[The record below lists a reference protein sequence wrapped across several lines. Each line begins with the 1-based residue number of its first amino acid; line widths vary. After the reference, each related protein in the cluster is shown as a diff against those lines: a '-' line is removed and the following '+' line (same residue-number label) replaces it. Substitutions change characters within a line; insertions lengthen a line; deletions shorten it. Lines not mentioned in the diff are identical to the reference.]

1 MKNLI
6 NKFLFATFF
15 TLFLG
20 FSHAKAELQVVTS
33 IKPIHSLASLLMDGI
48 GTPKLI
54 VDGSNSPHNFT
65 LKPSHAKML
74 QNADLVFWVG
84 EDIETFLEK
93 PLGTVAK
100 KAKKIELMEIS
111 QIKKLKF
118 REKNIFRRS
127 SRCHKKHDDH
137 GHKKHDD
144 HGHKKHD
151 DHGHKKH
158 DDHGHKKHDDHGHKK
173 HDDHGHKKHD
183 DHGHAHGEHDPHIWL
198 DPLNAKVILTV
209 MAKNMKMMDKK
220 NSAKYD
226 ANLKKANAKIDG
238 LVSDINKVINKNAK
252 YVVFHDAYQ
261 YFEKRFGLKTLGAL
275 TVNTD
280 VLPGAEQLKD
290 IRKVIKKENAK
301 CIFSEPQFNPKIIK
315 AIAKDTNIKTGVL
328 DPLGA
333 DLKNN
338 KDLYFKL
345 LNNLSN
351 SLRKC

>member
-6 NKFLFATFF
+6 NKFLFITFL

-20 FSHAKAELQVVTS
+20 FSNAKAELKVVTS

-48 GTPKLI
+48 SKPKLI

-93 PLGTVAK
+93 PLGTIAK

-111 QIKKLKF
+111 QLKKLKF
-118 REKNIFRRS
+118 REKNIFE
-127 SRCHKKHDDH
+127 
-137 GHKKHDD
+137 GH
-144 HGHKKHD
+144 
-151 DHGHKKH
+151 
-158 DDHGHKKHDDHGHKK
+158 

-183 DHGHAHGEHDPHIWL
+183 DHGHAHGEYDPHIWL
-198 DPLNAKVILTV
+198 DPMNAKVILNV
-209 MAKNMKMMDKK
+209 MAKNMKLKDKK
-220 NSAKYD
+220 NAAKYD
-226 ANLKKANAKIDG
+226 ANLKKANANLDN
-238 LVSDINKVINKNAK
+238 LVSKINKNINKNAK

-290 IRKVIKKENAK
+290 IRKVIKKEKAK

-351 SLRKC
+351 SLKQC

>member
-6 NKFLFATFF
+6 NKFLFATFLTF
-15 TLFLG
+15 FLG

-33 IKPIHSLASLLMDGI
+33 IKPIHSLASLLMDGV

-100 KAKKIELMEIS
+100 KAKKVELMKIGK
-111 QIKKLKF
+111 IKKLKF
-118 REKNIFRRS
+118 REKNIFE
-127 SRCHKKHDDH
+127 
-137 GHKKHDD
+137 GH
-144 HGHKKHD
+144 
-151 DHGHKKH
+151 
-158 DDHGHKKHDDHGHKK
+158 HDDHGHKK

-198 DPLNAKVILTV
+198 DPLNAKAILTV
-209 MAKNMKMMDKK
+209 MAKNMKIMDKK

-226 ANLKKANAKIDG
+226 ANLKKAYAKIDG

-275 TVNTD
+275 TLNTD

-333 DLKNN
+333 DIKNN

-351 SLRKC
+351 SLKKC

>member
-6 NKFLFATFF
+6 KKLYFATFL

-33 IKPIHSLASLLMDGI
+33 IKPIHSLASMLMDGI
-48 GTPKLI
+48 GAPKLI

-84 EDIETFLEK
+84 EDVETFLEK
-93 PLGTVAK
+93 PLGTVAT

-118 REKNIFRRS
+118 REKNIFEG
-127 SRCHKKHDDH
+127 HHDDYGEKKHDDH

-144 HGHKKHD
+144 HGE
-151 DHGHKKH
+151 
-158 DDHGHKKHDDHGHKK
+158 
-173 HDDHGHKKHD
+173 KKHD

-198 DPLNAKVILTV
+198 DPLNAKVILNV

-220 NSAKYD
+220 NSSKYD
-226 ANLKKANAKIDG
+226 ANLKKANTNIDS
-238 LVSDINKVINKNAK
+238 LVSEINKNINKNAK

-338 KDLYFKL
+338 KNLYFKL
-345 LNNLSN
+345 LKNLSN

>member
-1 MKNLI
+1 
-6 NKFLFATFF
+6 
-15 TLFLG
+15 
-20 FSHAKAELQVVTS
+20 
-33 IKPIHSLASLLMDGI
+33 
-48 GTPKLI
+48 
-54 VDGSNSPHNFT
+54 
-65 LKPSHAKML
+65 
-74 QNADLVFWVG
+74 
-84 EDIETFLEK
+84 
-93 PLGTVAK
+93 
-100 KAKKIELMEIS
+100 
-111 QIKKLKF
+111 
-118 REKNIFRRS
+118 
-127 SRCHKKHDDH
+127 
-137 GHKKHDD
+137 
-144 HGHKKHD
+144 
-151 DHGHKKH
+151 
-158 DDHGHKKHDDHGHKK
+158 
-173 HDDHGHKKHD
+173 
-183 DHGHAHGEHDPHIWL
+183 
-198 DPLNAKVILTV
+198 

-238 LVSDINKVINKNAK
+238 LVSEINKVTNKNAK

-275 TVNTD
+275 TLNTD

-290 IRKVIKKENAK
+290 IRKVIKEEDAK

-345 LNNLSN
+345 LNNLSS

>member
-15 TLFLG
+15 FLLLG

-118 REKNIFRRS
+118 REKNIFE
-127 SRCHKKHDDH
+127 
-137 GHKKHDD
+137 GH
-144 HGHKKHD
+144 
-151 DHGHKKH
+151 
-158 DDHGHKKHDDHGHKK
+158 

-183 DHGHAHGEHDPHIWL
+183 DHGHAHGEHDPHVWL
-198 DPLNAKVILTV
+198 DPLNAKVILKV

-238 LVSDINKVINKNAK
+238 LVTEINKVINKNAK

-261 YFEKRFGLKTLGAL
+261 YFERRFGLKTLGAL
-275 TVNTD
+275 TLNTD

-290 IRKVIKKENAK
+290 IREVIKEEKAK

-333 DLKNN
+333 DIKNN

-351 SLRKC
+351 SLKKC

>member
-6 NKFLFATFF
+6 NKYLFATFF
-15 TLFLG
+15 TLFLS
-20 FSHAKAELQVVTS
+20 FSHAKAELKVVTS

-48 GTPKLI
+48 GAPKLI

-84 EDIETFLEK
+84 EDVETFLEK
-93 PLGTVAK
+93 PLGAVAT

-118 REKNIFRRS
+118 REKNIFE
-127 SRCHKKHDDH
+127 
-137 GHKKHDD
+137 GH
-144 HGHKKHD
+144 
-151 DHGHKKH
+151 H

-183 DHGHAHGEHDPHIWL
+183 DHGHAHGEYDPHIWL
-198 DPLNAKVILTV
+198 DPLNAKAILTV

-226 ANLKKANAKIDG
+226 ANLKKAYAKIDD
-238 LVSDINKVINKNAK
+238 LVSEINKVINKNAK

-261 YFEKRFGLKTLGAL
+261 YFEKRFGVKTLGAL
-275 TVNTD
+275 TVNAD
-280 VLPGAEQLKD
+280 ALPGAEQLKD

-315 AIAKDTNIKTGVL
+315 AIAKDANIKTGVL

-333 DLKNN
+333 NLKNN

>member
-6 NKFLFATFF
+6 NKFLFSTFF
-15 TLFLG
+15 TLLLS
-20 FSHAKAELQVVTS
+20 FSHAKADLQVVTS

-48 GTPKLI
+48 GAPKLI

-84 EDIETFLEK
+84 ENIETFLEK
-93 PLGTVAK
+93 PLSTVAK

-118 REKNIFRRS
+118 REKNIFEG
-127 SRCHKKHDDH
+127 HHDNH

-158 DDHGHKKHDDHGHKK
+158 DDR
-173 HDDHGHKKHD
+173 
-183 DHGHAHGEHDPHIWL
+183 GHAHGEHDPHIWL
-198 DPLNAKVILTV
+198 DPLNAKAILTV
-209 MAKNMKMMDKK
+209 MAKNMKIMDKK

-226 ANLKKANAKIDG
+226 ANLKKAYTKIDG

-333 DLKNN
+333 NLKNN

>member
-1 MKNLI
+1 MLTMKNQI
-6 NKFLFATFF
+6 NKFFF
-15 TLFLG
+15 SVFLTLFLG

-33 IKPIHSLASLLMDGI
+33 IKPIHSLASMLMDGI
-48 GTPKLI
+48 GAPKLI

-84 EDIETFLEK
+84 EDIEAFLEK
-93 PLGTVAK
+93 PLRTVAK

-111 QIKKLKF
+111 QIKKIKF
-118 REKNIFRRS
+118 REKNIFE
-127 SRCHKKHDDH
+127 DH
-137 GHKKHDD
+137 
-144 HGHKKHD
+144 
-151 DHGHKKH
+151 H

-198 DPLNAKVILTV
+198 DPLNAKVILKV

-220 NSAKYD
+220 NSARYD

-238 LVSDINKVINKNAK
+238 LISEINKVINKNAK

-280 VLPGAEQLKD
+280 VLPGAEQLKV
-290 IRKVIKKENAK
+290 IRKVIKKKNAN

-333 DLKNN
+333 DLQNN
-338 KDLYFKL
+338 QDLYFKL
-345 LNNLSN
+345 IKNLSY

>member
-6 NKFLFATFF
+6 NKFLFSTFF
-15 TLFLG
+15 TLLLS
-20 FSHAKAELQVVTS
+20 FSHAKADLQVVTS

-48 GTPKLI
+48 GAPKLI

-84 EDIETFLEK
+84 ENIETFLEK
-93 PLGTVAK
+93 PLSTVAK

-118 REKNIFRRS
+118 REKNIFE
-127 SRCHKKHDDH
+127 
-137 GHKKHDD
+137 GHHDD

-198 DPLNAKVILTV
+198 DPLNAKAILTV
-209 MAKNMKMMDKK
+209 MAKNMKIMDKK

-226 ANLKKANAKIDG
+226 ANLNKAYAKIDG

-333 DLKNN
+333 NLKNN

>member
-6 NKFLFATFF
+6 NKYLFATFF
-15 TLFLG
+15 TLFLS
-20 FSHAKAELQVVTS
+20 FSHAKAELKVVTS

-48 GTPKLI
+48 GAPKLI

-84 EDIETFLEK
+84 EDVETFLEK
-93 PLGTVAK
+93 PLGAVAT

-118 REKNIFRRS
+118 REKNIFEG
-127 SRCHKKHDDH
+127 HHDDH
-137 GHKKHDD
+137 GE
-144 HGHKKHD
+144 KKHD

-183 DHGHAHGEHDPHIWL
+183 DHGHAHGEYDPHIWL
-198 DPLNAKVILTV
+198 DPLNAKAILTV

-226 ANLKKANAKIDG
+226 ANLKKAYAKIDD
-238 LVSDINKVINKNAK
+238 LVSEINKVINKNAK

-261 YFEKRFGLKTLGAL
+261 YFEKRFGVKTLGAL
-275 TVNTD
+275 TVNAD
-280 VLPGAEQLKD
+280 ALPGAEQLKD

-315 AIAKDTNIKTGVL
+315 AIAKDANIKTGVL

-333 DLKNN
+333 NLKNN

>member
-6 NKFLFATFF
+6 NKCLFATFF
-15 TLFLG
+15 TLFLS
-20 FSHAKAELQVVTS
+20 FSHAKAELKVVTS

-48 GTPKLI
+48 GAPKLI

-84 EDIETFLEK
+84 EDVETFLEK
-93 PLGTVAK
+93 PLGAVAT

-118 REKNIFRRS
+118 REKNIFEG
-127 SRCHKKHDDH
+127 HHDDHGEKKHDDH
-137 GHKKHDD
+137 GEKKHDD
-144 HGHKKHD
+144 
-151 DHGHKKH
+151 
-158 DDHGHKKHDDHGHKK
+158 
-173 HDDHGHKKHD
+173 
-183 DHGHAHGEHDPHIWL
+183 HAHGEHDPHIWL
-198 DPLNAKVILTV
+198 DPLNAKVILNV

-220 NSAKYD
+220 NSSKYD
-226 ANLKKANAKIDG
+226 ANLKKANTKIDS
-238 LVSDINKVINKNAK
+238 LVSEINKNINKNAK

-315 AIAKDTNIKTGVL
+315 AIAKDTNITTGVL

-333 DLKNN
+333 DIKNN
-338 KDLYFKL
+338 KNLYFKL
-345 LNNLSN
+345 LKNLSS

>member
-6 NKFLFATFF
+6 NKCLFATFF
-15 TLFLG
+15 TLFLS
-20 FSHAKAELQVVTS
+20 FSHAKAELKVVTS

-48 GTPKLI
+48 GAPKLI

-84 EDIETFLEK
+84 EDVETFLEK
-93 PLGTVAK
+93 PLGAVAT

-118 REKNIFRRS
+118 REKNIFEG
-127 SRCHKKHDDH
+127 HHDDH

-144 HGHKKHD
+144 HGEKKHD
-151 DHGHKKH
+151 DHGKKKH
-158 DDHGHKKHDDHGHKK
+158 DDHGEKKHDDHGEKK
-173 HDDHGHKKHD
+173 HDDHGEKKHD
-183 DHGHAHGEHDPHIWL
+183 DHAHGEHDPHIWL
-198 DPLNAKVILTV
+198 DPLNAKVILNV

-220 NSAKYD
+220 NSSKYD
-226 ANLKKANAKIDG
+226 ANLKKANTKIDS
-238 LVSDINKVINKNAK
+238 LVSEINKNINKNAK

-315 AIAKDTNIKTGVL
+315 AIAKDTNITTGVL

-333 DLKNN
+333 DIKNN
-338 KDLYFKL
+338 KNLYFKL
-345 LNNLSN
+345 LKNLSS

>member
-118 REKNIFRRS
+118 REKNIFE
-127 SRCHKKHDDH
+127 
-137 GHKKHDD
+137 GH
-144 HGHKKHD
+144 
-151 DHGHKKH
+151 
-158 DDHGHKKHDDHGHKK
+158 HDDHGHKK

-238 LVSDINKVINKNAK
+238 LVSEINKVINKNAK

-261 YFEKRFGLKTLGAL
+261 YFEKRFGIKTLGAL

>member
-118 REKNIFRRS
+118 REKNIFE
-127 SRCHKKHDDH
+127 
-137 GHKKHDD
+137 GH
-144 HGHKKHD
+144 HD

-238 LVSDINKVINKNAK
+238 LVSEINKVINKNAK

-301 CIFSEPQFNPKIIK
+301 CIFSEPQFNPKIIR

>member
-15 TLFLG
+15 FLLLG

-118 REKNIFRRS
+118 REKNIFE
-127 SRCHKKHDDH
+127 
-137 GHKKHDD
+137 GH
-144 HGHKKHD
+144 
-151 DHGHKKH
+151 
-158 DDHGHKKHDDHGHKK
+158 

-226 ANLKKANAKIDG
+226 ANLKKVNAKIDG
-238 LVSDINKVINKNAK
+238 LVSEINKDINKNAK

-328 DPLGA
+328 DTLGA

>member
-111 QIKKLKF
+111 QLKKLKF
-118 REKNIFRRS
+118 REKNIFEG
-127 SRCHKKHDDH
+127 HDDH
-137 GHKKHDD
+137 GHGKKDD
-144 HGHKKHD
+144 HGHGKK
-151 DHGHKKH
+151 
-158 DDHGHKKHDDHGHKK
+158 
-173 HDDHGHKKHD
+173 D
-183 DHGHAHGEHDPHIWL
+183 DHGHAHGEHDPHVWL
-198 DPLNAKVILTV
+198 DPLNAKVILKV
-209 MAKNMKMMDKK
+209 MAKNMKIMDKK

-238 LVSDINKVINKNAK
+238 LVSEINKVINKKAK

-261 YFEKRFGLKTLGAL
+261 YFERRFGLKTLGAL
-275 TVNTD
+275 TLNTD

-345 LNNLSN
+345 LNNLSS

>member
-118 REKNIFRRS
+118 REKNIFE
-127 SRCHKKHDDH
+127 
-137 GHKKHDD
+137 GH
-144 HGHKKHD
+144 
-151 DHGHKKH
+151 H

-238 LVSDINKVINKNAK
+238 LVSEINKVINKNAK

-301 CIFSEPQFNPKIIK
+301 CIFSEPQFNPKIIR

>member
-6 NKFLFATFF
+6 NKSLFATFL

-20 FSHAKAELQVVTS
+20 FSNAKAELKVVTS

-48 GTPKLI
+48 STPKLI

-93 PLGTVAK
+93 PLGIIAR

-118 REKNIFRRS
+118 REKNIF
-127 SRCHKKHDDH
+127 K
-137 GHKKHDD
+137 GH
-144 HGHKKHD
+144 
-151 DHGHKKH
+151 
-158 DDHGHKKHDDHGHKK
+158 HDDHGHKK

-198 DPLNAKVILTV
+198 DPLNAKVILNV
-209 MAKNMKMMDKK
+209 MAKNMKMKDKK
-220 NSAKYD
+220 NAAKYD
-226 ANLKKANAKIDG
+226 ANLKKANANLDN
-238 LVSDINKVINKNAK
+238 LVSKINKNINKNAK

-290 IRKVIKKENAK
+290 IRKVIKKEKAK

-333 DLKNN
+333 DLMNN

-351 SLRKC
+351 SLKQC

>member
-111 QIKKLKF
+111 QLKKLKF
-118 REKNIFRRS
+118 REKNIFEG
-127 SRCHKKHDDH
+127 HDDH
-137 GHKKHDD
+137 GHGKKDD
-144 HGHKKHD
+144 HGHGKK
-151 DHGHKKH
+151 
-158 DDHGHKKHDDHGHKK
+158 
-173 HDDHGHKKHD
+173 D
-183 DHGHAHGEHDPHIWL
+183 DHGHAHGEHDPHVWL
-198 DPLNAKVILTV
+198 DPLNAKVILKV
-209 MAKNMKMMDKK
+209 MAKNMKIMDKK

-238 LVSDINKVINKNAK
+238 LISEINKVINKKAK

-261 YFEKRFGLKTLGAL
+261 YFERRFGLKTLGAL
-275 TVNTD
+275 TLNTD

-345 LNNLSN
+345 LNNLSS

>member
-6 NKFLFATFF
+6 NKCLFATFF
-15 TLFLG
+15 TLFLS
-20 FSHAKAELQVVTS
+20 FSHAKAELKVVTS

-48 GTPKLI
+48 GAPKLI

-84 EDIETFLEK
+84 EDVETFLEK
-93 PLGTVAK
+93 PLGAVAT

-118 REKNIFRRS
+118 REKNIFEG
-127 SRCHKKHDDH
+127 HHDDH

-144 HGHKKHD
+144 HGEKKHD
-151 DHGHKKH
+151 DHGEKKH
-158 DDHGHKKHDDHGHKK
+158 DD
-173 HDDHGHKKHD
+173 
-183 DHGHAHGEHDPHIWL
+183 HAHGEHDPHIWL
-198 DPLNAKVILTV
+198 DPLNAKVILNV

-220 NSAKYD
+220 NSSKYD
-226 ANLKKANAKIDG
+226 ANLKKANTKIDS
-238 LVSDINKVINKNAK
+238 LVSEINKNINKNAK

-315 AIAKDTNIKTGVL
+315 AIAKDTNITTGVL

-333 DLKNN
+333 DIKNN
-338 KDLYFKL
+338 KNLYFKL
-345 LNNLSN
+345 LKNLSS

>member
-6 NKFLFATFF
+6 NKFLFAIFF

-20 FSHAKAELQVVTS
+20 SSHTKAELQVVTS

-84 EDIETFLEK
+84 ENIEIFLEK
-93 PLGTVAK
+93 PLSTVAK
-100 KAKKIELMEIS
+100 KAKKIELMEIN
-111 QIKKLKF
+111 QIKKIKF
-118 REKNIFRRS
+118 REKNIFE
-127 SRCHKKHDDH
+127 DH
-137 GHKKHDD
+137 
-144 HGHKKHD
+144 
-151 DHGHKKH
+151 
-158 DDHGHKKHDDHGHKK
+158 HDDHGHKK

-198 DPLNAKVILTV
+198 DPLNAKVILKV

-220 NSAKYD
+220 NSARYD

-238 LVSDINKVINKNAK
+238 LISEINKVINKNAK

-280 VLPGAEQLKD
+280 VLPGAEQLKV
-290 IRKVIKKENAK
+290 IRKVIKKKNAN

-333 DLKNN
+333 DLQNN
-338 KDLYFKL
+338 QDLYFKL
-345 LNNLSN
+345 IKNLSY

>member
-1 MKNLI
+1 MKNQI
-6 NKFLFATFF
+6 NKFFF
-15 TLFLG
+15 SVFLILFLG

-33 IKPIHSLASLLMDGI
+33 IKPIYSLASMLMDGI
-48 GTPKLI
+48 GAPKLI

-84 EDIETFLEK
+84 EDIEAFLEK
-93 PLGTVAK
+93 PLRTVAK

-111 QIKKLKF
+111 QIKKIKF
-118 REKNIFRRS
+118 REKNIY
-127 SRCHKKHDDH
+127 KDH
-137 GHKKHDD
+137 HDD

-198 DPLNAKVILTV
+198 DPLNAKVILNA
-209 MAKNMKMMDKK
+209 MAKNMKIMDKK
-220 NSAKYD
+220 NSANYD
-226 ANLKKANAKIDG
+226 SNLKKANAKIDG
-238 LVSDINKVINKNAK
+238 LVSEINRVINKNAK

-261 YFEKRFGLKTLGAL
+261 YFERRFGLKTLGAL

-290 IRKVIKKENAK
+290 IRKVIKRENAK

-338 KDLYFKL
+338 KDLYFQL

>member
-6 NKFLFATFF
+6 NKLYFATFL
-15 TLFLG
+15 TLFLS

-33 IKPIHSLASLLMDGI
+33 IKPIHSLASMLMDGI
-48 GTPKLI
+48 GAPKLI

-84 EDIETFLEK
+84 EDVETFLEK
-93 PLGTVAK
+93 PLATVAK

-118 REKNIFRRS
+118 REKNIFEG
-127 SRCHKKHDDH
+127 HHDDHGEKKHDDH

-144 HGHKKHD
+144 HGE
-151 DHGHKKH
+151 
-158 DDHGHKKHDDHGHKK
+158 
-173 HDDHGHKKHD
+173 KKHD

-198 DPLNAKVILTV
+198 DPLNAKVILNV

-220 NSAKYD
+220 NSSKYD
-226 ANLKKANAKIDG
+226 VNLKKANKKIES
-238 LVSDINKVINKNAK
+238 LVSEINKNINKNAK

-261 YFEKRFGLKTLGAL
+261 YFENRFGLKTLGAL

-290 IRKVIKKENAK
+290 IRKVIKKEKAK

-315 AIAKDTNIKTGVL
+315 AISKDMSLKTGVL

-333 DLKNN
+333 DLKNDKN
-338 KDLYFKL
+338 LYFKL
-345 LNNLSN
+345 INNLSS
-351 SLRKC
+351 SLKKC

>member
-1 MKNLI
+1 
-6 NKFLFATFF
+6 
-15 TLFLG
+15 
-20 FSHAKAELQVVTS
+20 
-33 IKPIHSLASLLMDGI
+33 
-48 GTPKLI
+48 
-54 VDGSNSPHNFT
+54 
-65 LKPSHAKML
+65 
-74 QNADLVFWVG
+74 
-84 EDIETFLEK
+84 
-93 PLGTVAK
+93 
-100 KAKKIELMEIS
+100 MEIS

-118 REKNIFRRS
+118 REKNIFE
-127 SRCHKKHDDH
+127 
-137 GHKKHDD
+137 GH
-144 HGHKKHD
+144 HD

-238 LVSDINKVINKNAK
+238 LVSNDINKVINKNAK

-280 VLPGAEQLKD
+280 VFQ
-290 IRKVIKKENAK
+290 V
-301 CIFSEPQFNPKIIK
+301 Q
-315 AIAKDTNIKTGVL
+315 
-328 DPLGA
+328 
-333 DLKNN
+333 
-338 KDLYFKL
+338 
-345 LNNLSN
+345 SN
-351 SLRKC
+351 

>member
-111 QIKKLKF
+111 QLKKLKF
-118 REKNIFRRS
+118 REKNIFEG
-127 SRCHKKHDDH
+127 HDDH
-137 GHKKHDD
+137 GHGKK
-144 HGHKKHD
+144 
-151 DHGHKKH
+151 
-158 DDHGHKKHDDHGHKK
+158 
-173 HDDHGHKKHD
+173 D
-183 DHGHAHGEHDPHIWL
+183 DHGHAHGEHDPHVWL
-198 DPLNAKVILTV
+198 DPLNAKVILKV

-238 LVSDINKVINKNAK
+238 LVTEINKVINKNAK

-261 YFEKRFGLKTLGAL
+261 YFERRFGLKTLGAL
-275 TVNTD
+275 TLNTD

-290 IRKVIKKENAK
+290 IREVIKEEKAK

-333 DLKNN
+333 DIKNN

-351 SLRKC
+351 SLKKC

>member
-6 NKFLFATFF
+6 NKYLFAAFL
-15 TLFLG
+15 TLFLSL
-20 FSHAKAELQVVTS
+20 SHAKAELQVVTS
-33 IKPIHSLASLLMDGI
+33 IKPIHSLASMLMDGI
-48 GTPKLI
+48 GAPKLI

-74 QNADLVFWVG
+74 QNADLIFWVG
-84 EDIETFLEK
+84 EEIEVFLEK
-93 PLGTVAK
+93 PLDTIAK
-100 KAKKIELMEIS
+100 RAKKIELMEIS
-111 QIKKLKF
+111 QIKKIKF
-118 REKNIFRRS
+118 REKNIFE
-127 SRCHKKHDDH
+127 
-137 GHKKHDD
+137 GH
-144 HGHKKHD
+144 
-151 DHGHKKH
+151 
-158 DDHGHKKHDDHGHKK
+158 

-198 DPLNAKVILTV
+198 DPLNAKVILKV

-226 ANLKKANAKIDG
+226 LNLKKANANIDR
-238 LVSDINKVINKNAK
+238 LVFEINKVINKNAK

-261 YFEKRFGLKTLGAL
+261 YFEKRFGYKTLGAL